1 MPGGVE
7 PTTHYNDTTGDWTR
21 NLHLERVMCLTYST
35 MVPNNGINITK
46 KYFFLVCILNI
57 EWSAN
62 SIETRNI
69 NTAMFFAD
77 ILVSIPC
84 TVFSVLP
91 LPLSIAACR
100 THYYCPCTTPEDSR
114 FQYFFQTVNY
124 LFVWTKENIKF
135 FPSTSFCSVWKRLSH
150 SPFRIFLLCLYD
162 QIHYI
167 LHTFLLRKHRVGVE
181 PTTNCFAGNYPTAG
195 TPMHKTIGCF
205 LFQKF
210 A

>member
-100 THYYCPCTTPEDSR
+100 TNYYCPCTTPEDSR
-114 FQYFFQTVNY
+114 FQYFFKNSHKPRLFY
-124 LFVWTKENIKF
+124 LYERSERVSNPWPLSWQASVLTSWTTG
-135 FPSTSFCSVWKRLSH
+135 PM
-150 SPFRIFLLCLYD
+150 
-162 QIHYI
+162 YI
-167 LHTFLLRKHRVGVE
+167 TGVLLR
-181 PTTNCFAGNYPTAG
+181 
-195 TPMHKTIGCF
+195 
-205 LFQKF
+205 
-210 A
+210 